1 MFLDP
6 LTQEIYFIDGGQ
18 IWDMN
23 FNPIDFTTDDI
34 STPHHPDGK
43 YRSYCNDPMND
54 FGIRRDSTTYQLA
67 MCNYNSARLTDY
79 TFVKKITDDQ
89 LKQLVYRNPVV
100 IFVNVSVK
108 LLMIKSHFIFLLF
121 CEEYRYK
128 KL

>member
-54 FGIRRDSTTYQLA
+54 LGYGETAPPTNWPCVTTTQPGSQTTHL
-67 MCNYNSARLTDY
+67 
-79 TFVKKITDDQ
+79 
-89 LKQLVYRNPVV
+89 
-100 IFVNVSVK
+100 
-108 LLMIKSHFIFLLF
+108 
-121 CEEYRYK
+121 
-128 KL
+128 